1 MASATQP
8 RRRRYWGE
16 LFFIKRRPHLWGIRL
31 DWERPATPEA
41 WTKLID
47 DEGFVSLSGWKI
59 DDIAQYPVIRQ
70 DLDDLD
76 EYLLPTFFEF
86 SQKSKYYQNRFYL
99 YQWVFIIGA
108 FITTVLGTLASLY
121 YNPNPEGREE
131 YVIIQQSL
139 SYATAAVGALTAFVT
154 ALSNRNEPQKRWAKN
169 RRLAEELR
177 MLYFQYLAHL
187 EPFHEPDR
195 VQKLREN
202 VIDIRVK
209 ERENA

>member
-16 LFFIKRRPHLWGIRL
+16 LFFIKRRPRLFGISMN
-31 DWERPATPEA
+31 WERPTTPEA
-41 WTKLID
+41 YAKLLD
-47 DEGFVSLSGWKI
+47 NEGFVTATGWTT
-59 DDIAQYPVIRQ
+59 DDIGQYPVIKQ

-99 YQWVFIIGA
+99 YQWVFIFGA
-108 FITTVLGTLASLY
+108 FITTVLGTLATLFY
-121 YNPNPEGREE
+121 DPNPNRAEE
-131 YVIIQQSL
+131 FALIQQTL
-139 SYATAAVGALTAFVT
+139 SYATAAVGGLTAFVT
-154 ALSNRNEPQKRWAKN
+154 ALSNRNEPQKRWAKS

-177 MLYFQYLAHL
+177 MIYFQYLAHL
-187 EPFHEPDR
+187 DPFHEPDR
-195 VQKLREN
+195 VQRLREQ

>member
-16 LFFIKRRPHLWGIRL
+16 LFFIKRRPRLLGIPL
-31 DWERPATPEA
+31 DWERPTTPEA
-41 WTKLID
+41 YAKLLD
-47 DEGFVSLSGWKI
+47 EEGFVTVTGWKT
-59 DDIAQYPVIRQ
+59 DDIQQYPIIKQ

-99 YQWVFIIGA
+99 YQWVFIFGA
-108 FITTVLGTLASLY
+108 FITTVLGTLATLFYSID
-121 YNPNPEGREE
+121 PAGRDQ
-131 YVIIQQSL
+131 YAALQQSL
-139 SYATAAVGALTAFVT
+139 SYATAAVGAVTAFVT
-154 ALSNRNEPQKRWAKN
+154 ALSNRNEPQKRWAKS

-177 MLYFQYLAHL
+177 MIYFQYLSHL
-187 EPFHEPDR
+187 QPFHEPDR
-195 VQKLREN
+195 VQRLREQ